1 MPVPPQCLTPS
12 SSPGVPL
19 VRRIAFNSQTGVEM
33 GPYKL
38 MENYGRW
45 PLLEGSRSPV
55 AFVWT
60 RRRTTGPSRPLAL
73 VVMSRPGRP
82 RHVSDVLHVRYSTR
96 VVGSPV
102 PKPSGP
108 CRRLRTYVRHTLNR
122 LPRACNVTELT
133 VHSTPN
139 TSLSQTAVL
148 TYYRNSR
155 RGYRYRGVA

>member
-55 AFVWT
+55 AFPE
-60 RRRTTGPSRPLAL
+60 GPSSGR
-73 VVMSRPGRP
+73 VDGRGRP
-82 RHVSDVLHVRYSTR
+82 A
-96 VVGSPV
+96 
-102 PKPSGP
+102 
-108 CRRLRTYVRHTLNR
+108 
-122 LPRACNVTELT
+122 ACFA
-133 VHSTPN
+133 P
-139 TSLSQTAVL
+139 
-148 TYYRNSR
+148 
-155 RGYRYRGVA
+155 

>member
-55 AFVWT
+55 ASSSG
-60 RRRTTGPSRPLAL
+60 R
-73 VVMSRPGRP
+73 GRP
-82 RHVSDVLHVRYSTR
+82 AL
-96 VVGSPV
+96 
-102 PKPSGP
+102 
-108 CRRLRTYVRHTLNR
+108 
-122 LPRACNVTELT
+122 
-133 VHSTPN
+133 
-139 TSLSQTAVL
+139 
-148 TYYRNSR
+148 R
-155 RGYRYRGVA
+155 RG

>member
-45 PLLEGSRSPV
+45 PLLELEPLP
-55 AFVWT
+55 
-60 RRRTTGPSRPLAL
+60 RRRSSGDEDDRPFAAASV

>member
-1 MPVPPQCLTPS
+1 MIASLKALREAWRERSVPVPVPPQCLTPS

-60 RRRTTGPSRPLAL
+60 RTTGPFG
-73 VVMSRPGRP
+73 PG
-82 RHVSDVLHVRYSTR
+82 
-96 VVGSPV
+96 
-102 PKPSGP
+102 
-108 CRRLRTYVRHTLNR
+108 
-122 LPRACNVTELT
+122 
-133 VHSTPN
+133 
-139 TSLSQTAVL
+139 
-148 TYYRNSR
+148 
-155 RGYRYRGVA
+155 